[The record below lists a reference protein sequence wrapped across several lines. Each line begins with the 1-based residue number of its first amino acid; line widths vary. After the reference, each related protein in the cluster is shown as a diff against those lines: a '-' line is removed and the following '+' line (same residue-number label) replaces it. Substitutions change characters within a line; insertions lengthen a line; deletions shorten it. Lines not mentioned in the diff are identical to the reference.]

1 MGEDM
6 SGSEL
11 SKKKKPFNPQINF
24 CPIGTPIPEG
34 DIIERFE
41 DWIPPEERDA
51 I

>member
-1 MGEDM
+1 M
-6 SGSEL
+6 SESD
-11 SKKKKPFNPQINF
+11 SRKKKKTFNSQINF
-24 CPIGTPIPEG
+24 CPIGTSIPEG